1 MSAVYENFGVSFMYP
16 ENWQLADESG
26 PQDAG
31 PKTISVHSPSGAFWS
46 LQVCDPPADPQ
57 SLADQF
63 KLTMAAEYEGLE
75 AFAAA
80 EEVADLS
87 LLGYDMDFYC
97 LDFVISANVRAARVG
112 QRVYVISCQ
121 AETREFDELSP
132 VFKAMTISLL
142 REK

>member
-1 MSAVYENFGVSFMYP
+1 
-16 ENWQLADESG
+16 
-26 PQDAG
+26 
-31 PKTISVHSPSGAFWS
+31 
-46 LQVCDPPADPQ
+46 
-57 SLADQF
+57 
-63 KLTMAAEYEGLE
+63 MAAEYEGLE